1 MTQSEQKYEQQIT
14 PEELVETTEKSGIF
28 QLLGIK
34 LDISQPG
41 SLKVQINVDDRLFHA
56 QQIVHGGV
64 IFTLADTSMAL
75 ALLAAVPQQ
84 TRVGTIEAKINFLHP
99 VRSGELSAEAEI
111 IHLGH
116 STAVMEATV
125 HNTHENERLA
135 VARVMGTFNLGR
147 LKPVE
152 NSEKSS

>member
-1 MTQSEQKYEQQIT
+1 MTQPEQKREPQMT

-34 LDISQPG
+34 LDVSQPG
-41 SLKVQINVDDRLFHA
+41 GVKVQIKVDDRLFHA

-75 ALLAAVPQQ
+75 ALLAVVPEQ
-84 TRVGTIEAKINFLHP
+84 TRVGTIEAKINFLYP

-111 IHLGH
+111 IHLGR
-116 STAVMEATV
+116 STAVLEATV
-125 HNTHENERLA
+125 FNTHESERRA

-147 LKPVE
+147 LKPLDD
-152 NSEKSS
+152 SD